1 MFHANMKNKLT
12 RGLYD
17 PHNGKPPFW
26 VYGYYTHV
34 AGDAIFPERHIIHTD
49 VGLIDVDPKTVGECV
64 AKDKHGHDVYEGDAL
79 GEDDADGVYVVYYNK
94 KYMRWSARHTYGFS
108 VDLSQLIPPPK
119 EKGQPQP
126 DYLDAVVVGNIHEN
140 PELGEI
146 HKKEY

>member
-1 MFHANMKNKLT
+1 MKNKLT

-17 PHNGKPPFW
+17 PHNGNPPFW

-34 AGDAIFPERHIIHTD
+34 AGCEMFPERHIIHTD
-49 VGLIDVDPKTVGECV
+49 VGLMDVDPKTVGECV
-64 AKDKHGHDVYEGDAL
+64 AKDKDGHDVYEGDAL

-94 KYMRWSARHTYGFS
+94 KYMRWSARHTYGFT

-126 DYLDAVVVGNIHEN
+126 DYLDAVVVGNIYQN
-140 PELGEI
+140 PKLGEI
-146 HKKEY
+146 HKRKY